1 MGFLSFFEN
10 IGTGIK
16 RGFED
21 FGVKARKGF
30 ETAGK
35 FIVDKVAP
43 VVKQIAGGVGTAASF
58 LAPAL
63 AFTPFAEFAPIVAGV
78 GAGARALSSAIDT
91 GQKVVQ
97 VAGEAVRA
105 VQRPVIEKAASMVS
119 NMARNPI
126 YKSAVMPYGGAAGTL
141 RNTLMA

>member
-35 FIVDKVAP
+35 FIVDQVAP
-43 VVKQIAGGVGTAASF
+43 VVKTIAGGIATGAKF

-63 AFTPFAEFAPIVAGV
+63 AFTPFAEFAPVVAGI
-78 GAGARALSSAIDT
+78 GAGAGALSNVINT
-91 GQKVVQ
+91 GQKVIQ
-97 VAGEAVRA
+97 VAGDAVKA
-105 VQRPVIEKAASMVS
+105 IQKPAIEKIGSVISSAM
-119 NMARNPI
+119 PL
-126 YKSAVMPYGGAAGTL
+126 YKSAVVPYGGVANQL
-141 RNTLMA
+141 RQTLMK